1 MRGGARAKRSGCSH
15 ALKEA
20 ACGTERG
27 AASAPCMRAP
37 LAARCCALRCA
48 LAALHS
54 HPKTTTPLHATQ
66 NKGRTPAR
74 RPGRL
79 PRRATPPRRGGA
91 AAPSPR
97 APPARRSTTCSASPP
112 PRRSATSKRRTAR
125 RRSSCT
131 PTSTR
136 RCAAA
141 RKGGEEGA
149 DWAYSHTHTQ
159 PRSHLACWCFSGT
172 HSSAPPKPRHIPMHT
187 TINLATT
194 ARRRAALHGGQ
205 GGVRGAVGPAAARR
219 LRPAPARGGECGE
232 RSDLKGAGAG
242 RACMYQCTA
251 WHQQLPHQ
259 DSSTPDRP
267 LSLSLSPL

>member
-141 RKGGEEGA
+141 RKGGGKRA
-149 DWAYSHTHTQ
+149 LTGPIHTHT
-159 PRSHLACWCFSGT
+159 
-172 HSSAPPKPRHIPMHT
+172 HS
-187 TINLATT
+187 
-194 ARRRAALHGGQ
+194 RAAT
-205 GGVRGAVGPAAARR
+205 
-219 LRPAPARGGECGE
+219 LR
-232 RSDLKGAGAG
+232 AGASPALTRPPPPNLDTSPCTPPSTWQQQPDAEQRFMEVKAAFAVLSDPQQ
-242 RACMYQCTA
+242 RADY
-251 WHQQLPHQ
+251 
-259 DSSTPDRP
+259 DRRQRAGV
-267 LSLSLSPL
+267 SAGSART